1 MQLEAELA
9 ESRQHADAST
19 ESLRQELKAANDNV
33 TRLDQDIRQRDSELE
48 GLAHRVVAHEDDAE
62 EARTELAA
70 LKREQ
75 THAADEHRRV
85 LADLTARAESAQ
97 AELDAVL
104 RGKGEADGAADT
116 LRERVATLEAELE
129 KLRKQVRDL
138 QAESANREVQI
149 TQMEKQRDRDRE
161 DLHGLNIALDSKQ
174 QEVELVSVNNFC
186 CVLFF
191 NRRRCFFQ
199 LKRRMSVVKGT
210 AVGPTPAP
218 SKVGHIR
225 RESTT
230 SFSPPPTHSSRP
242 ASRLSDD
249 NKDAPKAGKASSD
262 GVSSTTTTTTRVTT
276 LGKSVRINAIAAATA
291 TSPTSIT
298 NKLPT
303 PTTIKP
309 TRTIDGPRQRAS
321 LSATTSPTSS
331 THTRVPSI
339 SSAFGRSATKSPPA
353 TTTTAAAAR
362 APLRRPRPSSM
373 SGTELLRQAK
383 LASSASAS
391 SASDMDRSSDEK
403 ENTMRLAM
411 RAPVAPSGSLSAAS
425 KRRSMIAAPM
435 S

>member
-19 ESLRQELKAANDNV
+19 ESLRQELKSANDNV

-75 THAADEHRRV
+75 THTADEHRRV

-174 QEVELVSVNNFC
+174 QEVELVSVDDFC
-186 CVLFF
+186 CVSFF
-191 NRRRCFFQ
+191 N
-199 LKRRMSVVKGT
+199 
-210 AVGPTPAP
+210 
-218 SKVGHIR
+218 
-225 RESTT
+225 
-230 SFSPPPTHSSRP
+230 
-242 ASRLSDD
+242 
-249 NKDAPKAGKASSD
+249 
-262 GVSSTTTTTTRVTT
+262 
-276 LGKSVRINAIAAATA
+276 
-291 TSPTSIT
+291 
-298 NKLPT
+298 
-303 PTTIKP
+303 
-309 TRTIDGPRQRAS
+309 
-321 LSATTSPTSS
+321 
-331 THTRVPSI
+331 
-339 SSAFGRSATKSPPA
+339 
-353 TTTTAAAAR
+353 
-362 APLRRPRPSSM
+362 
-373 SGTELLRQAK
+373 
-383 LASSASAS
+383 
-391 SASDMDRSSDEK
+391 
-403 ENTMRLAM
+403 
-411 RAPVAPSGSLSAAS
+411 
-425 KRRSMIAAPM
+425 
-435 S
+435 